1 MFRSTL
7 IDFNPTEL
15 KNYAFMTSLDKY
27 SETCNVSSLKNTC
40 SGKIKREKCL
50 ST

>member
-7 IDFNPTEL
+7 IDFYPTEL

-27 SETCNVSSLKNTC
+27 SETCNVLSLKIRVPVK
-40 SGKIKREKCL
+40 SKEKNA
-50 ST
+50 